1 MLKFEVNR
9 GGGGGGG
16 IFFLQKGGAAN
27 NFTLCHQLRSQNTS
41 AGIEL
46 N

>member
-9 GGGGGGG
+9 EGGGD
-16 IFFLQKGGAAN
+16 

>member
-9 GGGGGGG
+9 GGGGGGD
-16 IFFLQKGGAAN
+16 

>member
-9 GGGGGGG
+9 GGGGGE
-16 IFFLQKGGAAN
+16 